1 MIHEEVTAKYYGCG
15 ICIPECLEGL
25 KVLDLGCGAGR
36 DVFAIS
42 QMVGPNGHVVGVDMT
57 PEQLDV
63 ADKHKEYHA
72 QKFGH
77 PAPNTEFKLGMIEEL
92 DKIGLEDSYFD
103 LIVSN
108 CVVNLAMDKEAVFRE
123 AFRVLKPGG
132 EFYFSD
138 VYASR
143 RIPKHLAQ
151 DPVLFGECLSGALYW
166 NDFERL
172 AQKCGFTDPR
182 LVKDSEIT
190 VQNKKLEEK
199 CEGIEFVS
207 ATYRLFKLADLEPD
221 CEDYGQA
228 VKYKGTVET
237 SPKVFILDAHH
248 KIEKGKMFLV
258 CGNSM
263 SMLQN
268 TRFKDHFEFYGDKSE
283 HYGIYEG
290 CGRPI
295 PFATSKAKKAGLLA
309 EGGGCC

>member
-1 MIHEEVTAKYYGCG
+1 MENSQNVTDAIQNYGGVTHAQVSEYYSKTLQTSNDLATNACCTSEKPPKHIRKALSMIHEEVTSKYYGCG

-63 ADKHKEYHA
+63 ANKHKEYHA
-72 QKFGH
+72 KKFGH

-92 DKIGLEDSYFD
+92 GKIDLQDNYFD

-123 AFRVLKPGG
+123 AYRVLKPGG
-132 EFYFSD
+132 EMYFSD
-138 VYASR
+138 VYASK
-143 RIPKHLAQ
+143 RIPKVLAQ

-190 VQNKKLEEK
+190 V
-199 CEGIEFVS
+199 
-207 ATYRLFKLADLEPD
+207 
-221 CEDYGQA
+221 
-228 VKYKGTVET
+228 
-237 SPKVFILDAHH
+237 
-248 KIEKGKMFLV
+248 
-258 CGNSM
+258 
-263 SMLQN
+263 
-268 TRFKDHFEFYGDKSE
+268 
-283 HYGIYEG
+283 
-290 CGRPI
+290 
-295 PFATSKAKKAGLLA
+295 
-309 EGGGCC
+309 